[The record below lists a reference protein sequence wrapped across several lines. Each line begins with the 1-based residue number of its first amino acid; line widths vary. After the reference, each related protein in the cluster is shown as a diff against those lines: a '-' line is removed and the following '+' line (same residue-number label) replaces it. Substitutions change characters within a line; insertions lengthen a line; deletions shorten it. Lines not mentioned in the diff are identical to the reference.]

1 MSSEDSK
8 TLEDMIRDKLA
19 DDDVICDLFEHDEDF
34 EHMMELIS
42 DTIGEWSEFLFRL
55 LLNWGNI
62 MLDYIEAAVLVVVLL
77 GLAGWFYLEKR

>member
-42 DTIGEWSEFLFRL
+42 DTIENGRSFCF
-55 LLNWGNI
+55 G
-62 MLDYIEAAVLVVVLL
+62 
-77 GLAGWFYLEKR
+77 FC